1 MNQMQYEKKNTA
13 FDPFEPTTV
22 LNRLRILGKE
32 LTFVDRCV
40 IVYLLVDWSRSE
52 KDIHLNQLQSFWD
65 RREDVQSRNYASIK
79 TKVTSLP
86 NFNLPAYLVQDM
98 IKQSEKIEAFE

>member
-22 LNRLRILGKE
+22 LNRLGIVGKE

-40 IVYLLVDWSRSE
+40 IVYLLID
-52 KDIHLNQLQSFWD
+52 
-65 RREDVQSRNYASIK
+65 
-79 TKVTSLP
+79 
-86 NFNLPAYLVQDM
+86 
-98 IKQSEKIEAFE
+98 

>member
-1 MNQMQYEKKNTA
+1 MRDCISSRRLISIQKGLQLVQMNQMQYEKKNTA

-40 IVYLLVDWSRSE
+40 IVYLL
-52 KDIHLNQLQSFWD
+52 IN
-65 RREDVQSRNYASIK
+65 
-79 TKVTSLP
+79 
-86 NFNLPAYLVQDM
+86 
-98 IKQSEKIEAFE
+98 